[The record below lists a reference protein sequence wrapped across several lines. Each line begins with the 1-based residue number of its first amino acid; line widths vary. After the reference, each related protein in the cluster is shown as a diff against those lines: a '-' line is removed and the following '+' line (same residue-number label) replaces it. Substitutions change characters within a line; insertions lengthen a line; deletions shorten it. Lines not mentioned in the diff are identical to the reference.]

1 MTART
6 IHDPDHGDGAGSAG
20 EDAPAEL
27 VQVLRERTQPLHTK
41 AERTGIINDV
51 LRGRATRYGYAML
64 LRNLLPAYQSMEQGL
79 ERFRGKSGVGGAART
94 ELYRAQALRLDLEA
108 LYGKRWE
115 DSLPL
120 LPEGEQYGTRVAA
133 AANGDG
139 RRLIAHAY
147 TRYLGDL
154 SGGRIMKKML
164 AGLLKLEP
172 AELSF
177 YEFPDIPD
185 PEGFKQAYRHALNRA
200 AKEIGDRDDV
210 IDEAMAAFGL
220 NIAVSEAVRN
230 TGGALYQSDTLSVE
244 QTV

>member
-1 MTART
+1 VE
-6 IHDPDHGDGAGSAG
+6 SAG
-20 EDAPAEL
+20 ADAPAEL
-27 VQVLRERTQPLHTK
+27 VLVLRERTQPLHTR
-41 AERTGIINDV
+41 AERTGIINEV

-79 ERFRGKSGVGGAART
+79 ERFRGKPGTGGVART
-94 ELYRAQALRLDLEA
+94 ELYRAPALRLDLEA
-108 LYGKRWE
+108 LYGFRWE
-115 DSLPL
+115 RSLPL
-120 LPEGEQYGTRVAA
+120 LPEGEQYGARVAA
-133 AANGDG
+133 AADGDG
-139 RRLIAHAY
+139 CRLIAHAY

-185 PEGFKQAYRHALNRA
+185 PEGFKHAYRHALNRA
-200 AKEIGDRDDV
+200 ATEIGDLDDV
-210 IDEAMAAFGL
+210 IDETMAAFEL

-230 TGGALYQSDTLSVE
+230 TCGALSLSDTPSVE